1 MREDLDINN
10 IMSSDEIDDLFSDSI
25 ESNEDVI
32 SEDQDANK
40 TPEQKENNKE
50 KEQTTEVNVDTL
62 FTDKPESVSSG
73 EENTKVGEDAD
84 SNKDASPKTN
94 FYSSIAKALKEDGII
109 PDLDEKEIKSPE
121 DFAFG
126 IDKYIKSKLDEHQ
139 KRVAEA
145 LELGVEPTEIKRYEN
160 TLSYLETIKEETL
173 KDESDKGE
181 KLRQQLIYQDF
192 INRGYSEERAK
203 REVTKSLNA
212 GTDIEDAK
220 EALNGNKE
228 FFKKEY
234 DNLINQ
240 AREEELEY
248 EKNRKEQAQKLQ
260 KSLLEDTMVFGE
272 LKLDKTIRQKAL
284 DNISKP
290 VYKDPKTGELYTAIQ
305 KYEKDNR
312 VDFLKNIGIIYTLTD
327 GFTNLKGLIKDK
339 VNNEVKKGIRE
350 LEHTLNN
357 TSRSNDGNL
366 KFVSGVNDDTDSI
379 ISKGWNLDVE

>member
-121 DFAFG
+121 DFASG

-234 DNLINQ
+234 ENLINQ

-260 KSLLEDTMVFGE
+260 KSLLEDAMVFGE

>member
-25 ESNEDVI
+25 ESNEDI
-32 SEDQDANK
+32 INEDQDANK

-50 KEQTTEVNVDTL
+50 KEQTTEVNVDAL

-121 DFAFG
+121 DFASG

-160 TLSYLETIKEETL
+160 TLSYLETIKEEAL

-260 KSLLEDTMVFGE
+260 KSLLEDSMVFGE

-290 VYKDPKTGELYTAIQ
+290 VYKDPKTGEMYTAIQ

-379 ISKGWNLDVE
+379 ISKGWNLDIE

>member
-25 ESNEDVI
+25 ESNEDI
-32 SEDQDANK
+32 INEDQDANE

-121 DFAFG
+121 DFASG

>member
-121 DFAFG
+121 DFASG

-173 KDESDKGE
+173 RDESDKGE

-366 KFVSGVNDDTDSI
+366 KFVSGVNDDADSI

>member
-25 ESNEDVI
+25 ESNEDI
-32 SEDQDANK
+32 INEDQDANK

-121 DFAFG
+121 DFASG
-126 IDKYIKSKLDEHQ
+126 IDKYIKSKLDEHK

-160 TLSYLETIKEETL
+160 TLSYLETIKEDTL

-220 EALNGNKE
+220 EALNSNKE

-379 ISKGWNLDVE
+379 ISKGWNLDIE

>member
-25 ESNEDVI
+25 ESNEDI
-32 SEDQDANK
+32 INEDQDANE

-50 KEQTTEVNVDTL
+50 KEQTTEVNVDAL

-121 DFAFG
+121 DFASG

-145 LELGVEPTEIKRYEN
+145 LEFGVEPTEIKRYEN
-160 TLSYLETIKEETL
+160 TLSYLETIKEEAL

-220 EALNGNKE
+220 EALNSNKE

-260 KSLLEDTMVFGE
+260 KSLLEDSMVFGE

-379 ISKGWNLDVE
+379 ISKGWNLDIE

>member
-32 SEDQDANK
+32 NEDQDANE

-50 KEQTTEVNVDTL
+50 KEQTTEVNVDAL

-94 FYSSIAKALKEDGII
+94 FYSSIAQALKEDGII
-109 PDLDEKEIKSPE
+109 PDLEEKEIQSPE
-121 DFAFG
+121 DFASG

-145 LELGVEPTEIKRYEN
+145 LELGIEPTEIERYEN
-160 TLSYLETIKEETL
+160 TLSYLETIKEEAL

-220 EALNGNKE
+220 EALNSNKE

-379 ISKGWNLDVE
+379 ISKGWNLDIE

>member
-25 ESNEDVI
+25 ESNEDI
-32 SEDQDANK
+32 INEDQDANE

-50 KEQTTEVNVDTL
+50 KEQTTEVNVDAL

-121 DFAFG
+121 DFASG

-160 TLSYLETIKEETL
+160 TLSYLETIKEEAL

-379 ISKGWNLDVE
+379 ISKGWNLDIE

>member
-25 ESNEDVI
+25 ESNEDI
-32 SEDQDANK
+32 INEDQDANE

-50 KEQTTEVNVDTL
+50 KEQTTEVNVDAL

-121 DFAFG
+121 DFASG

-145 LELGVEPTEIKRYEN
+145 LEFGVEPTEIKRYEN
-160 TLSYLETIKEETL
+160 TLSYLETIKEEAL

-220 EALNGNKE
+220 EALNSNKE

-260 KSLLEDTMVFGE
+260 KSLLEDSMVFGE

-290 VYKDPKTGELYTAIQ
+290 VYKGGNFAAYQQDVQKYYQRIQ
-305 KYEKDNR
+305 K
-312 VDFLKNIGIIYTLTD
+312 
-327 GFTNLKGLIKDK
+327 
-339 VNNEVKKGIRE
+339 
-350 LEHTLNN
+350 
-357 TSRSNDGNL
+357 
-366 KFVSGVNDDTDSI
+366 
-379 ISKGWNLDVE
+379 

>member
-50 KEQTTEVNVDTL
+50 KEQTTEVNVDAL

-290 VYKDPKTGELYTAIQ
+290 IYKDPKTGELYTAIQ

>member
-121 DFAFG
+121 DFASG

-173 KDESDKGE
+173 RDESDKGE

-248 EKNRKEQAQKLQ
+248 EKSRKEQAQKLQ

-366 KFVSGVNDDTDSI
+366 KFVSGVNDDADSI

>member
-50 KEQTTEVNVDTL
+50 KEQTTEVNVDAL

-121 DFAFG
+121 DFASG

-145 LELGVEPTEIKRYEN
+145 LELGVEPSEIKRYEN

-366 KFVSGVNDDTDSI
+366 KFVSGVNDDADSI
-379 ISKGWNLDVE
+379 ISKGWNLDIE

>member
-25 ESNEDVI
+25 ESNEDI
-32 SEDQDANK
+32 INENQDTNK

-121 DFAFG
+121 DFASG

-248 EKNRKEQAQKLQ
+248 EKSRKEQAQKLQ

-366 KFVSGVNDDTDSI
+366 KFVSGVNDDADSI

>member
-32 SEDQDANK
+32 NEDQDANK

-50 KEQTTEVNVDTL
+50 KEQTTEVNVDAL

-121 DFAFG
+121 DFASG

-248 EKNRKEQAQKLQ
+248 EKSRKEQAQKLQ

>member
-25 ESNEDVI
+25 ESNEDI
-32 SEDQDANK
+32 INEDQDANK

-50 KEQTTEVNVDTL
+50 KEQTTEVNVDAL

-121 DFAFG
+121 DFASG

-160 TLSYLETIKEETL
+160 TLSYLETIKEEAL

-379 ISKGWNLDVE
+379 ISKGWNLDIE

>member
-32 SEDQDANK
+32 NEDQDANE

-50 KEQTTEVNVDTL
+50 KEQTTEVNVDAL

-121 DFAFG
+121 DFASG

-160 TLSYLETIKEETL
+160 TLSYLETIKEEAL

-379 ISKGWNLDVE
+379 ISKGWNLDIE

>member
-290 VYKDPKTGELYTAIQ
+290 IYKDPKTGELYTAIQ

>member
-25 ESNEDVI
+25 ESNEDI
-32 SEDQDANK
+32 INEDQDANK

-50 KEQTTEVNVDTL
+50 KEQTTEVNVDAL

-121 DFAFG
+121 DFASG

-160 TLSYLETIKEETL
+160 TLSYLETIKEEAL

-260 KSLLEDTMVFGE
+260 KSLLEDTMIFGE

-379 ISKGWNLDVE
+379 ISKGWNLDIE

>member
-25 ESNEDVI
+25 ESNEDI
-32 SEDQDANK
+32 INEDQDAKN

-121 DFAFG
+121 DFASG

-203 REVTKSLNA
+203 REVTKSLNS

>member
-25 ESNEDVI
+25 ESNEDI
-32 SEDQDANK
+32 INEDQDANK

-50 KEQTTEVNVDTL
+50 KEQTTEVNVDAL

-121 DFAFG
+121 DFASG

-366 KFVSGVNDDTDSI
+366 KFVSGVNDDADSI
-379 ISKGWNLDVE
+379 ISKGWNLDIE

>member
-1 MREDLDINN
+1 MYCFPVTILR
-10 IMSSDEIDDLFSDSI
+10 
-25 ESNEDVI
+25 V
-32 SEDQDANK
+32 
-40 TPEQKENNKE
+40 
-50 KEQTTEVNVDTL
+50 
-62 FTDKPESVSSG
+62 VSSG

-121 DFAFG
+121 DFASG

-145 LELGVEPTEIKRYEN
+145 LEFGVEPTEIKRYEN
-160 TLSYLETIKEETL
+160 TLSYLETIKEEAL

-290 VYKDPKTGELYTAIQ
+290 VYKDPKTGEIYTAIQ

-339 VNNEVKKGIRE
+339 VNNEVKKEIRE

-379 ISKGWNLDVE
+379 ISKGWNLDIE